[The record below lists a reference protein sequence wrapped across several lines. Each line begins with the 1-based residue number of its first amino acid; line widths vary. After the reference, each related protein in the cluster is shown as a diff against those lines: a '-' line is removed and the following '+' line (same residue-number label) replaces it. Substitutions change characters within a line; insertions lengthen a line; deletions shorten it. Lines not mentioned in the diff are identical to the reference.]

1 MHNKVPKNEYLKGKP
16 GKKQNPYKKD
26 VIYDPRGQWDYPGE
40 VTKIPSGD
48 ITMQGVPYPVLGVDN
63 LGYEQMMYPGLDYQ
77 FPGDTVT
84 EYPQMQYG
92 GDPSI
97 PELDQAKKG
106 GAFAKYP
113 KLPKKTSSKNI
124 KSSINKLM
132 VKNPLFQRNY
142 MLYGAKG
149 PRLYDPKSKYQMG
162 GWLDSYQDGGVT
174 INSEEE
180 YKKSL
185 LMKNKTKERMDAER
199 AWVAKKVA
207 AQNKAKVQQTSGLPS
222 SQQQAAMFGIKPV
235 AAEST
240 GIAAKPVYTPKEKE
254 DIQKA
259 QYQAKREKAREKVR
273 ATYGPQGSNP
283 RALYDEEGLIN
294 SYLGAQ
300 ERQQKKEQEMK
311 FLGTGLLAGAV
322 AGPAVLGAVGSGIAA
337 VPSTL
342 AAAGTALEAPGLGLG
357 SSYLPSAL
365 TLNNLQRSYF
375 IAKALQ
381 NTATQT
387 APLAYEAYQNPSIE
401 TIVPA
406 LTSLGLNMAT
416 AVPSFSSFAAKPF
429 LVGVGSAPAAMAA
442 RAGLSEAEQVGLYNL
457 DKFIR
462 IKGGIEARKALGKEI
477 NAAATE
483 PTQEYTYPV
492 TPRRGL
498 YSDNPYYPAIP
509 ESTGTAPIYYA
520 QNLIAPAESTGV
532 AVKPNWLNN
541 YR

>member
-16 GKKQNPYKKD
+16 GKKQSPYKKD

-40 VTKIPSGD
+40 VTKIPSGN

-124 KSSINKLM
+124 KTSINKLM

-149 PRLYDPKSKYQMG
+149 PRLYDPKSKYQFG
-162 GWLDSYQDGGVT
+162 GWLDNYQTGGVT

-180 YKKSL
+180 YQKSL

-199 AWVAKKVA
+199 AWAAKKVA
-207 AQNKAKVQQTSGLPS
+207 AANAKKAQLPAPSPQQLFGVQ
-222 SQQQAAMFGIKPV
+222 PV

-240 GIAAKPVYTPKEKE
+240 GIVAKPVYTPKEKE
-254 DIQKA
+254 NMK
-259 QYQAKREKAREKVR
+259 QAHALSVRDKVR
-273 ATYGPQGSNP
+273 ATYGPQGTNP
-283 RALYDEEGLIN
+283 KALYDENNLVLGI
-294 SYLGAQ
+294 LGAEEEQ
-300 ERQQKKEQEMK
+300 RKKEKEMK
-311 FLGTGLLAGAV
+311 VLGAGLLTGAV
-322 AGPAVLGAVGSGIAA
+322 AAPLALDAVGSAIAA
-337 VPSTL
+337 TPSTL
-342 AAAGTALEAPGLGLG
+342 AATGTALEAPGLGLG

-365 TLNNLQRSYF
+365 TLNNLQKSYF

-387 APLAYEAYQNPSIE
+387 VPLAYEAYQNPSTQ

-406 LTSLGLNMAT
+406 VMSLGLNMAT
-416 AVPSFSSFAAKPF
+416 AVPSFSQFAAKPF

-442 RAGLSEAEQVGLYNL
+442 RAGLSEAEQLGLYNL

-498 YSDNPYYPAIP
+498 YSDNPYYPAVP
-509 ESTGTAPIYYA
+509 
-520 QNLIAPAESTGV
+520 ESTGV
-532 AVKPNWLNN
+532 AAQPNWLNN